1 MNSEIIF
8 VVEEDMDGGYTAR
21 ALGYSIFTEGDTWD
35 ELKAAVQ
42 DAVRLHFEDGE
53 RPNVV
58 RLHLVKDEVL
68 AA

>member
-1 MNSEIIF
+1 
-8 VVEEDMDGGYTAR
+8 MDGGYTAR

-53 RPNVV
+53 RTNVV